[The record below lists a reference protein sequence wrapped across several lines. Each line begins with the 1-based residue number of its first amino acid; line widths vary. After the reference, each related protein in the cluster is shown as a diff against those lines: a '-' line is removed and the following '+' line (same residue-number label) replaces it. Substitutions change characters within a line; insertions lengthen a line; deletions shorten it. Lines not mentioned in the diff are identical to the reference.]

1 MITAESER
9 QALIATEAYL
19 RAERRNF
26 AAGHELA
33 DWLAA
38 EAEVNAR
45 LFARPQAG
53 WILRRGNGRI
63 RRNRV
68 GRETSPI
75 REVHMHS
82 NFHAS
87 ATDVRLLKGHQSAG
101 ILFFGVRLPK
111 CSERLHPLP

>member
-45 LFARPQAG
+45 LSHVRRLVGFAAR
-53 WILRRGNGRI
+53 
-63 RRNRV
+63 
-68 GRETSPI
+68 
-75 REVHMHS
+75 
-82 NFHAS
+82 
-87 ATDVRLLKGHQSAG
+87 
-101 ILFFGVRLPK
+101 
-111 CSERLHPLP
+111 